1 MLSGGN
7 DARVLLWAWA
17 ERASDPQWQDV
28 LSQTTVED
36 PSTPMVVDN
45 DGRNIN
51 CVDSMDVAGFNTVIA
66 DTSPVVKLYNV
77 L

>member
-1 MLSGGN
+1 M
-7 DARVLLWAWA
+7 LLWAWA

-28 LSQTTVED
+28 ISQSAVED
-36 PSTPMVVDN
+36 PSAPIAIDN

-51 CVDSMDVAGFNTVIA
+51 CVDSTDAAGFNTAIA
-66 DTSPVVKLYNV
+66 DTSPIVKLHNV

>member
-1 MLSGGN
+1 
-7 DARVLLWAWA
+7 
-17 ERASDPQWQDV
+17 
-28 LSQTTVED
+28 
-36 PSTPMVVDN
+36 MVVDN